1 MPIRLWQISLMPIG
15 WCNKVAKILL
25 GKPVADA
32 IYADIDSRVN
42 KMCEKGI
49 SPCLC
54 LVRIGSDPASQSY
67 ENSLVKKAEEHGI
80 VVKRFDYEELTQPQ
94 FEDLINKINDDD
106 SIHGCLVFQPLP
118 DFLDARVLQSS
129 LDSGKDIDCITDTN
143 SAKIYSNSD
152 CVFVPAT
159 AQSCLEILDYYGFDV
174 TGKNVVIAGRS
185 LVVGR
190 PLSMLLLHRH
200 ATVTITHSKTE
211 NLEKTMKDADIVV
224 LATGRAKA
232 FTPEFF
238 SEGQVVI
245 DVATNVGADGKLTGD
260 ADFESV
266 EPIVGA
272 ITPVPRGVGSVTTS
286 VMLKFVCCAAERC
299 V

>member
-1 MPIRLWQISLMPIG
+1 MPIQSWQTSLMPIG
-15 WCNKVAKILL
+15 WCSKVAKILL

-42 KMCEKGI
+42 KLKEKGI

-54 LVRIGSDPASQSY
+54 LVRVGSDLASQSY

-80 VVKRFDYEELTQPQ
+80 VVKRFDYEDISQSQ
-94 FEDLINKINDDD
+94 FEDLIDNINHDD

-118 DFLDARVLQSS
+118 DCLDASVLHTE
-129 LDSGKDIDCITDTN
+129 LDSSKDIDCITNTN
-143 SAKIYSNSD
+143 SAKLYSNSD

-174 TGKNVVIAGRS
+174 EGKNVVIAGRS

-211 NLEKTMKDADIVV
+211 NLQKAMKDADIIV
-224 LATGRAKA
+224 LATGRANS
-232 FTPEFF
+232 FTADFF

-260 ADFESV
+260 VDFETV

-299 V
+299 A